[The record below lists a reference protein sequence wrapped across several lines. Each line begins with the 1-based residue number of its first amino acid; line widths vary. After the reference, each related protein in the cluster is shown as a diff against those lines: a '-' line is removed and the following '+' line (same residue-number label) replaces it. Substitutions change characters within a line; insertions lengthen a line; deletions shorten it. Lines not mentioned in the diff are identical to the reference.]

1 MDTRVKPAYDG
12 RWRCHASLSL
22 FCLKPLSF
30 SERENGKQ
38 PTKQPRY
45 KGKKVGIG
53 GWAVSTSAKIPSRS
67 DKAERKNRQDAKGK
81 SPNHPR
87 PSPLPKGEDSRQASN
102 AKRRYVPT

>member
-1 MDTRVKPAYDG
+1 MMLGKLVLHYKLKNDAQPRSVSRLSQEYRLLCVPFG
-12 RWRCHASLSL
+12 FLLFSL

-30 SERENGKQ
+30 SERENGEQ

-67 DKAERKNRQDAKGK
+67 DKAERKNR
-81 SPNHPR
+81 
-87 PSPLPKGEDSRQASN
+87 
-102 AKRRYVPT
+102 